1 MTPEENKNIIQDAIH
16 AFAEGNLTRNALQL
30 FKKLGYNTDRQAPMD
45 VPDYATFREFFI
57 GEKPFNEERAKVSD
71 WKHVDLLFQLTKEE
85 VEQQISLFDTGRV
98 DQTII
103 EAYLFFAIELTGDSY
118 TRTELSQIT
127 REVNRLF
134 PMPVM
139 VLFKYGSFLT
149 LSVINRRIHKRD
161 EHKDVLEKVT
171 QIKDISIQAPHRAH
185 LEILFDLSFDELKRR
200 HKVTNFVE
208 LHNAWQKALDTKELN
223 KRFYKELAN
232 WYFWAKDMVL
242 FPDDIEKNAE
252 VRNATNLIRLITR
265 LIFIWFIKEKHLVP
279 EQLFDQGY
287 LKKILKSFLTSDN
300 SSDYYNAILQNLFF
314 GTLNQKVDE
323 RKFAAD
329 GDRSANVKEY
339 GIKNLFRYSGMFAIS
354 EAEVV
359 QLFKD
364 IPFLNGGLF
373 DCLDK
378 TRPDGKVEYGDG
390 FSRNP
395 QKMALIPDAIFF
407 GKEKVV
413 DLNPIYGT
421 KNKKYS
427 TKGLFNLL
435 ASYKFTV
442 TENTP
447 IDEEVAL
454 DPELLGKTFE
464 NLLAS
469 YNPETQTTARKQ
481 TGSFYTPREI
491 VNYMVDQSLIEYLK
505 QAADDKSE
513 AFDAKIRDL
522 FAYNENNNPFPEAE
536 TRKLIEALNG
546 CKILDP
552 ACGSGAFPMG
562 ILHKMVHVLQKL
574 DPENLHWRELQ
585 EQKAIS
591 ETREAYKIGNQ
602 EERDRRLKEIS
613 DVFENNT
620 SDYGRKLYLIENC
633 IYGVDIQPIA
643 VQISKLR
650 FFISLIIDQ
659 KADKGKKNFGI
670 RSLPNLE
677 TKFVAANTLLTLE
690 KPVETT
696 GNLFLSEANER
707 MLTLKEQLK
716 EIRHRYFS
724 ATIRKE
730 KLAYQEEDLVIR
742 NEIATLLTRDGWKTN
757 VAQQIVGFDPYDQN
771 TFSGWFEPEWMFGVT
786 QGFDIVIGNPPYVEA
801 KKLKDVSQTLRT
813 HYTTYSGTADLYVY
827 FYENGIRLLKDNGIL
842 VFITSNKFFKTSYGE
857 NLRKHFTN
865 FRINTII
872 DFTDVQ
878 VFEALVASCIFSITK
893 ENANVNEITIAFAN
907 DTLNDFSG
915 LHSYV
920 EENKFMLNQGKLNEK
935 IWQLEDV
942 TKLSLKAKIDNDSI
956 AIIKTGTINVYR
968 GVTTGYNPAFIIDAE
983 KRKEL
988 IREDKE
994 NDQIIKPMLQGRN
1007 IRKWVYNQ
1015 AFSFIIFT
1023 RRGIDI
1029 NKFPSIHNHLVN
1041 FKSNLMP
1048 GTGRKPGNYQWYEI
1062 QDNTAYWPEF
1072 EKEKI
1077 IWGLT
1082 SDKWTFAFDNAG
1094 NYLPS
1099 NGYILTSKQIPI
1111 KYLLALMNSKLMEFY
1126 FGYIGIMT
1134 AGGAYTLKY
1143 ETIVEF
1149 PIKLISDDKQT
1160 LFITLVDKILS
1171 AKNSDPHADTT
1182 TLENRIDEL
1191 VFKLYDLTYEE
1202 VKVIVPDFWLSEGE
1216 YENIKLDVYN
1226 A

>member
-1 MTPEENKNIIQDAIH
+1 MDLTPFLHQNLFVAMRRLFEDLKIPVHVVTEHPDTPGKMLPNNWRDGHEAFDLMGDVYFLGMVDEKVFEGNVSGKSLPEIREEKKDYDGLLIFGVELKQREGDRLPTRSHLAEITRAFNREFHYTPVVVVFRYDKHITIAAAERLKFKQTWREGEKAGKVSLIKDIKIEKPHAGHERILLSLQIPPSVKTFKQLYDHWLQAFDVNILNKQFYQKLFNWYLWALKEVKFPQIRPEKDLIDDKVHQSESLIRLLTRLLFVWFMKEKGLIGAHLFNPEELKTILK
-16 AFAEGNLTRNALQL
+16 G
-30 FKKLGYNTDRQAPMD
+30 
-45 VPDYATFREFFI
+45 
-57 GEKPFNEERAKVSD
+57 FNG
-71 WKHVDLLFQLTKEE
+71 KE
-85 VEQQISLFDTGRV
+85 S
-98 DQTII
+98 DQTI
-103 EAYLFFAIELTGDSY
+103 
-118 TRTELSQIT
+118 
-127 REVNRLF
+127 
-134 PMPVM
+134 
-139 VLFKYGSFLT
+139 
-149 LSVINRRIHKRD
+149 
-161 EHKDVLEKVT
+161 
-171 QIKDISIQAPHRAH
+171 
-185 LEILFDLSFDELKRR
+185 
-200 HKVTNFVE
+200 
-208 LHNAWQKALDTKELN
+208 
-223 KRFYKELAN
+223 FYK
-232 WYFWAKDMVL
+232 
-242 FPDDIEKNAE
+242 
-252 VRNATNLIRLITR
+252 
-265 LIFIWFIKEKHLVP
+265 
-279 EQLFDQGY
+279 
-287 LKKILKSFLTSDN
+287 
-300 SSDYYNAILQNLFF
+300 AILQNLFF
-314 GTLNQKVDE
+314 ATLNQPIDK
-323 RKFAAD
+323 RKIIDKGFNPA
-329 GDRSANVKEY
+329 EY
-339 GIKNLFRYSGMFAIS
+339 GDPLVYRFDELFMEPDRVPEYFRN
-354 EAEVV
+354 
-359 QLFKD
+359 

-373 DCLDK
+373 ECLDQK
-378 TRPDGKVEYGDG
+378 KDDENPQEIRLDG
-390 FSRNP
+390 FSTKKSK
-395 QKMALIPDAIFF
+395 QVHFPDKFFF
-407 GKEKVV
+407 GAYPGI
-413 DLNPIYGT
+413 DLSSDYDDQKK
-421 KNKKYS
+421 KNL
-427 TKGLFNLL
+427 TVFGIIDILD
-435 ASYKFTV
+435 SYKFTI
-442 TENTP
+442 EESTP
-447 IDEEVAL
+447 IEKEIAL
-454 DPELLGKTFE
+454 DPELLGKVFE

-469 YNPETQTTARKQ
+469 YNPETQSTARKQ
-481 TGSFYTPREI
+481 TGSFYTPPEI
-491 VNYMVDQSLIEYLK
+491 VNYMVDESLIQHLK
-505 QAADDKSE
+505 SVVDDEERLRELFSYE
-513 AFDAKIRDL
+513 DL
-522 FAYNENNNPFPEAE
+522 TLKNPFNASE
-536 TRKLIEALNG
+536 TKALIQSIDN

-562 ILHKMVHVLQKL
+562 ALQKMTHVLHKL
-574 DPENLHWRELQ
+574 DPEIKIWFEMV
-585 EQKAIS
+585 
-591 ETREAYKIGNQ
+591 IGNLPTYMQ
-602 EERDRRLKEIS
+602 AEAR
-613 DVFENNT
+613 
-620 SDYGRKLYLIENC
+620 RKLGKENWNYVRKLGIIQQC
-633 IYGVDIQPIA
+633 LYGVDIQPIA

-650 FFISLIIDQ
+650 FFISLLVDQ
-659 KADKGKKNFGI
+659 EGKPGEPNMGYEP
-670 RSLPNLE
+670 LPNLDF
-677 TKFVAANTLLTLE
+677 KMVAANTLIPAPENEAMEAYARDAVANFE
-690 KPVETT
+690 K
-696 GNLFLSEANER
+696 LSNE
-707 MLTLKEQLK
+707 
-716 EIRHRYFS
+716 YFS
-724 ATIRKE
+724 AVSERKTAIKSELKSTIARIVQANQQVVNQWIEKIRKE
-730 KLAYQEEDLVIR
+730 YNSATPAKRKKHDQQLEKYQKALDLWNTFPNLYK
-742 NEIATLLTRDGWKTN
+742 NES
-757 VAQQIVGFDPYDQN
+757 VGF
-771 TFSGWFEPEWMFGVT
+771 FETRFFFPQVKE
-786 QGFDIVIGNPPYVEA
+786 GFDIVIGNPPYVEA

-893 ENANVNEITIAFAN
+893 ENAKVNEITIAFAN

-920 EENKFMLNQGKLNEK
+920 EENKFMLNQGKLSEK

-988 IREDKE
+988 IREDII

-1041 FKSNLMP
+1041 FKNNLMP

-1082 SDKWTFAFDNAG
+1082 SDKWTFAYDNAG

-1149 PIKLISDDKQT
+1149 PIKLIYDDKQM
-1160 LFITLVDKILS
+1160 LFITLVDQILS

-1182 TLENRIDEL
+1182 ALENRIDEL

-1216 YENIKLDVYN
+1216 YEGIDIGNLI
-1226 A
+1226 